1 MLEQLLALDIYHL
14 GMVFARIS
22 GAFLALPGFAASYVQ
37 VRIRLFIAIGV
48 SIAILPLVIDQIPP
62 PPGAAGGLVRL
73 IAYEITVGVFVGV
86 LAQMLITALHF
97 AGTVAG
103 LTSGLANAFVF
114 DPVSESQGALITG
127 FLNLVALVLIFVTGI
142 HMVMLEAVAETFSLF
157 PPGGVIPTGDMADYL
172 AHALS
177 RSFAIGLRLAS
188 PFIVFSIVFQ
198 TAMGVTARLMPQM
211 NVFFVGLPA
220 QILLGLSLLML
231 VLPTIMLWFMTHYED
246 SLRGLFAPVG

>member
-14 GMVFARIS
+14 GMVFARMS
-22 GAFLALPGFAASYVQ
+22 GAFLALPGFAATYVQ

-48 SIAILPLVIDQIPP
+48 SIAILPLVMDSIPP
-62 PPGAAGGLVRL
+62 MPGTAGGFVRL
-73 IAYEITVGVFVGV
+73 LAYEITVGVFVGV
-86 LAQMLITALHF
+86 LAQTLIAALHF
-97 AGTVAG
+97 AGTVMG
-103 LTSGLANAFVF
+103 LSTGLANAFVF

-127 FLNLVALVLIFVTGI
+127 FLNLTALVLIFITGV
-142 HMVMLEAVAETFSLF
+142 HMVMLQAVAETFSLF
-157 PPGGVIPTGDMADYL
+157 PPGGAIPTGDMADYL
-172 AHALS
+172 SHAVA
-177 RSFAIGLRLAS
+177 RSFVIGLRLAA

-211 NVFFVGLPA
+211 NVFFVGLPV

-231 VLPTIMLWFMTHYED
+231 VLPTIMLWFMAHYED